1 MRYTECVQALWC
13 SGEAVMSSRS
23 KDGNSQRRWIRMVW
37 LLTIG
42 GCLVMSLASIEAS
55 ATTIYSYIDE
65 QGTPVMTDNFNTI
78 PERYRARVKTTE
90 QVATAS
96 QRASTVGTIHERV
109 SNFGRQLRD
118 MLSGAA
124 PNISGLSPSQ
134 SGILTYAG
142 LAAVVLLVA
151 MNMMKGQFIRL
162 LALGGLIMLGL
173 ATPVLM
179 YVSDDGPMDA
189 IKSQASQIEKQH
201 QDRLRQVP

>member
-1 MRYTECVQALWC
+1 ML
-13 SGEAVMSSRS
+13 SPRS

-42 GCLVMSLASIEAS
+42 GCLVMPLASIDAW

-65 QGTPVMTDNFNTI
+65 QGTPVMTDNVNTI

-96 QRASTVGTIHERV
+96 QRTSTLGTIHERV
-109 SNFGRQLRD
+109 SNFGRQLREII
-118 MLSGAA
+118 SGAA

-151 MNMMKGQFIRL
+151 MYVTKGQFIRL
-162 LALGGLIMLGL
+162 LALGCLIMLGL

-179 YVSDDGPMDA
+179 YVSDDGPMDVM
-189 IKSQASQIEKQH
+189 KNKASQVEKQH
-201 QDRLRQVP
+201 QDRVQQIP

>member
-1 MRYTECVQALWC
+1 MIP
-13 SGEAVMSSRS
+13 RS
-23 KDGNSQRRWIRMVW
+23 KDGNSRRRWILTVW
-37 LLTIG
+37 LLT
-42 GCLVMSLASIEAS
+42 CLVMPLASIDAS

-78 PERYRARVKTTE
+78 PERHRARVKTTE

-96 QRASTVGTIHERV
+96 QRTSTVGTIHERV

-118 MLSGAA
+118 MLSRAA

-151 MNMMKGQFIRL
+151 MNVMKGQFIRL
-162 LALGGLIMLGL
+162 LALGCLIMLGL

-179 YVSDDGPMDA
+179 YVSDDGPMDVM
-189 IKSQASQIEKQH
+189 KNKASQVEKNH
-201 QDRLRQVP
+201 QDRVQQIP

>member
-1 MRYTECVQALWC
+1 M
-13 SGEAVMSSRS
+13 MSSRL
-23 KDGNSQRRWIRMVW
+23 KDGNSQMRWIRMVW

-42 GCLVMSLASIEAS
+42 GCLVMPLASIEAS

-65 QGTPVMTDNFNTI
+65 QGTPVMTDNVNTI

-109 SNFGRQLRD
+109 SNFGRQLRE

-179 YVSDDGPMDA
+179 YVSDDGPIDVM
-189 IKSQASQIEKQH
+189 KNKASQVEKKY
-201 QDRLRQVP
+201 QDRVQQIP